1 MLWTSEKD
9 AALELWST
17 HFHFV
22 LVSALNFLLWHWLM
36 SGSRHQSQGE
46 SRVIRVTWL
55 WWWLPL
61 RLSKRQSPLPTTVLL
76 RTTLTQMIKL
86 HYYMLPPG
94 SNHLLY
100 KMYLL
105 PFPGHNNFLGLEE
118 NWDLRVFLQRQCS
131 LIQNFLC
138 HYCFLTDYTTSI
150 KKQYNTSQRTVNK
163 YSKQSERSVA
173 ICAESKWSF
182 EKR

>member
-1 MLWTSEKD
+1 MTLTYEWKSSSE
-9 AALELWST
+9 
-17 HFHFV
+17 
-22 LVSALNFLLWHWLM
+22 
-36 SGSRHQSQGE
+36 SRRVKSHQSHLTLMMTSAQVVE
-46 SRVIRVTWL
+46 TSVTTTDN
-55 WWWLPL
+55 
-61 RLSKRQSPLPTTVLL
+61 SPSQDYTHP
-76 RTTLTQMIKL
+76 QL